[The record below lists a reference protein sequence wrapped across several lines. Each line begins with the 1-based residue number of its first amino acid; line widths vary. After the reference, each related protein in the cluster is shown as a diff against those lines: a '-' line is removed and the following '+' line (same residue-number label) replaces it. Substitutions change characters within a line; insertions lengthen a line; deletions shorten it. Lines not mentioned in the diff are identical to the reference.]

1 MSEENEQKRKNKDHK
16 DSSANMIDSFFGSH
30 NLENQKTNQNE
41 NHDFKETEQLIDKV
55 LGEKSIS
62 ENQHDASN
70 TEVDFLEE
78 DNKNPPFQE
87 PEASDNE
94 ESFENKNQRFDQ
106 HPKEE
111 IFEID
116 KPTKQKQNDEKEASS
131 NNQFEKQVKTDQKT
145 NKTNRSKN
153 KQNNGKINFS
163 LNLPK
168 INIKFGRKKKQTKT
182 NVEQAKDQIKQKQN
196 VLSEKPFNEE
206 LTKASPPTGRIH
218 GLNKIKEA
226 EEQNTTIKQ
235 KESFEKPKRKKKS
248 LFESA
253 ESSFHFFKKKGENK
267 PKKFTKKQDFNEKIN
282 EETPQTKKSLLSSK
296 SKSTVNE
303 EATVDEE
310 IIKMLKIT
318 DDLLGKLPEEVIE
331 EFSQSEDFSL
341 YEKVMK
347 KYDIVK

>member
-1 MSEENEQKRKNKDHK
+1 MSEEKEQKRKNKDHK
-16 DSSANMIDSFFGSH
+16 DSSAEMIDSFFGSR
-30 NLENQKTNQNE
+30 NLENQKTNENE

-55 LGEKSIS
+55 LGENTKS
-62 ENQHDASN
+62 ENQHDESN

-87 PEASDNE
+87 SESSDNE

-116 KPTKQKQNDEKEASS
+116 KPTIQKQNDEKESSS
-131 NNQFEKQVKTDQKT
+131 NDQIEKQV
-145 NKTNRSKN
+145 KN

-168 INIKFGRKKKQTKT
+168 INIKFRRKKKQNKT
-182 NVEQAKDQIKQKQN
+182 NVEQAKNQIKQKQN
-196 VLSEKPFNEE
+196 VLSEEPFNEE
-206 LTKASPPTGRIH
+206 STKSSPPTGRIH
-218 GLNKIKEA
+218 GLNKIKE
-226 EEQNTTIKQ
+226 EEKKNNIIKQ
-235 KESFEKPKRKKKS
+235 KESYEKPKQKKKS

-267 PKKFTKKQDFNEKIN
+267 PKRFSKKQISNNKRKEEISQKKKSFLSSQSKSTSN
-282 EETPQTKKSLLSSK
+282 EET
-296 SKSTVNE
+296 N
-303 EATVDEE
+303 VDEE
-310 IIKMLKIT
+310 IVKLLKIT

>member
-16 DSSANMIDSFFGSH
+16 DSSAEMIDSFFGSR

-55 LGEKSIS
+55 LAEDSTSEK
-62 ENQHDASN
+62 QHDASN

-78 DNKNPPFQE
+78 DNENPPFQE
-87 PEASDNE
+87 SESSDNE

-116 KPTKQKQNDEKEASS
+116 KPTIQKQNDEKESSS
-131 NNQFEKQVKTDQKT
+131 NDQIEKQV
-145 NKTNRSKN
+145 KN

-168 INIKFGRKKKQTKT
+168 INIKLGRKKKQNKT
-182 NVEQAKDQIKQKQN
+182 NVEQAKNQIKQN
-196 VLSEKPFNEE
+196 VLSEEQFNEE
-206 LTKASPPTGRIH
+206 STRASPPTGRIH
-218 GLNKIKEA
+218 GLNKIKED
-226 EEQNTTIKQ
+226 EKQNNIIKQ
-235 KESFEKPKRKKKS
+235 KESFEKPKQKKKS
-248 LFESA
+248 LFEST

-267 PKKFTKKQDFNEKIN
+267 PKRFSKKQISNNKRKEEISQKKKSFLSSQSKSTSN
-282 EETPQTKKSLLSSK
+282 EET
-296 SKSTVNE
+296 N
-303 EATVDEE
+303 VDEE
-310 IIKMLKIT
+310 IVKLLKIT